1 MLAGHL
7 TSLYPCRV
15 VLDLQR
21 SQTVR
26 KQSQM
31 TARQTHTQAM
41 QMKSSSPGRPQTE
54 KVNLLHRLCYL
65 LVQTHLHAELHVQ
78 SSTLAAHVRVC
89 TCPAA
94 STSGVALQGSLYG
107 PSDAQMGQWR
117 EFLATRKGKDA
128 ALFLRKWMRE
138 ALRKAGIQ
146 TKMRFKAG
154 SRTYID
160 PDPLHSYACGMS
172 SSS

>member
-1 MLAGHL
+1 MHAPISVKRHL
-7 TSLYPCRV
+7 H
-15 VLDLQR
+15 
-21 SQTVR
+21 
-26 KQSQM
+26 
-31 TARQTHTQAM
+31 TARKSVHT
-41 QMKSSSPGRPQTE
+41 
-54 KVNLLHRLCYL
+54 
-65 LVQTHLHAELHVQ
+65 
-78 SSTLAAHVRVC
+78 
-89 TCPAA
+89 PAA

-154 SRTYID
+154 VCFC
-160 PDPLHSYACGMS
+160 H
-172 SSS
+172 